1 MKHRDAYTLEGGKNM
16 QQTSLGR
23 VVRCLAAVLVLV
35 TSLALLACPGDEEEF
50 RNVDATIPVNST
62 GAGAT
67 QATPFTFANGS
78 AFGAAVGANPATL
91 TFNTASTFTLTR
103 TGGATAT
110 GTVAFASCTLTVT
123 GGTLLPVS
131 PAAGSTLIF
140 PTCNFRVL
148 ATGVEVDGAST
159 TGTLTLILINAAGVR
174 SESAAIIN
182 VQVAILADGT
192 LVINNVNTGVDTDVT
207 GTTGTSGG

>member
-1 MKHRDAYTLEGGKNM
+1 
-16 QQTSLGR
+16 
-23 VVRCLAAVLVLV
+23 VRCLAAVLVLV
-35 TSLALLACPGDEEEF
+35 SSLALLACPGDEEEF

-148 ATGVEVDGAST
+148 ATGVEVDGAAVA
-159 TGTLTLILINAAGVR
+159 TGTITLVVISTGLVR